1 MAAIQFPDDFVWGA
15 ATASYQIEGA
25 AREDGRG
32 ESIWDRF
39 SHTPGKVAQGDTG
52 DVATDHYH
60 RVPEDIALMRELG
73 LKGYRF
79 SVAWPR
85 VLPQGDGP
93 VNEAGLDFYD
103 RLVDALLAAD
113 ILPFLTLY
121 HWDLPQVL
129 QDSQG
134 GWLSRRMVDYFV
146 NYADIVSRR
155 LGDRVRHWATFN
167 EPRIFTW
174 LGYMEGL
181 HAPGLTDWASGVQA
195 AHHVMLAHGA
205 AFRQLRQN
213 LGPDAQIGIVY
224 ALSPVEATSDDPE
237 VLARARLM
245 DARTNYWFLDPVLR
259 GEYPPALLDVPEWAN
274 LQMEPGDLALMR
286 TPVDFMGVNYYSRT
300 LVAPESGQRGD
311 LQDTA
316 RNPEAEYTAMGWE
329 VYPQGLYDTLMRVHK
344 RYALPALY
352 VTENGAAFDDVL
364 ESDDRVHDARRTA
377 YLRQHFSA
385 AQRAIADGVPLKGY
399 FVWSLLDNFEW
410 AYGYG
415 KRFGLIYVDYPTGRR
430 VVKDSAR
437 FYQSVIRAN
446 AVPAG

>member
-316 RNPEAEYTAMGWE
+316 RNPGAEYTAMGWE

-377 YLRQHFSA
+377 YLREHFRA